1 MNTVALQQARFEQGT
16 ITVERIFPAKAQGK
30 SANIK
35 DTSGLLFGVWPDKL
49 GLFNV
54 GGTYE
59 IEYSSKVSNGVTYRD
74 IKTVKMVARDEP
86 PPQAS
91 RSAAPAAT
99 SPNGNGS
106 GQYFRPTSPKDARRM
121 FICSQM
127 NALITSHQVQPTAQG
142 VADAIVMLADAYDAT
157 LGRED

>member
-1 MNTVALQQARFEQGT
+1 MNTVALQQPRFEQGT
-16 ITVERIFPAKAQGK
+16 ITVDRIFPAKAQGK

-54 GGTYE
+54 GETYE
-59 IEYSSKVSNGVTYRD
+59 IEFSSKVSNGVTYRD
-74 IKTVKMVARDEP
+74 IKTAKMVARSEP
-86 PPQAS
+86 PSLQSGATRTAS
-91 RSAAPAAT
+91 PPGAP
-99 SPNGNGS
+99 S

-127 NALITSHQVQPTAQG
+127 NALITSHQVQVSAQG
-142 VADAIVMLADAYDAT
+142 IADSIVMLADAYDAT